1 MLVIVLV
8 KLVDQHSHAIQAKLS
23 RCSWC
28 TSTPAFHAGDHHM
41 LVPVYKIF
49 HQGRYW
55 VVCYMVTYTSRAV
68 AVSHDQVECSTSLT
82 PVAVHTAAAVMKNL
96 LTQVCTL
103 LSLLLKQQVA
113 KLKKKKKIKN
123 DCVRDIFNITYN
135 TWLQEGEMVWLV
147 LWWISLVE
155 QTLILG
161 ATESLSSWIK
171 DIQ

>member
-1 MLVIVLV
+1 MLRLHHFNKEKTRWKWFYLFGNRPCWKI
-8 KLVDQHSHAIQAKLS
+8 QHECWSRAVYVGYSAGQAGGPAQSCYSQAKLS

-113 KLKKKKKIKN
+113 KLKK
-123 DCVRDIFNITYN
+123 ITVSGIY
-135 TWLQEGEMVWLV
+135 
-147 LWWISLVE
+147 
-155 QTLILG
+155 LI
-161 ATESLSSWIK
+161 
-171 DIQ
+171 